1 MLNGW
6 SDRMKILLTGATG
19 YIGTA
24 AAKALIARGHE
35 VLGLARSEQSAAKL
49 RQMGAEA
56 VMGDLGDSSSLAMAV
71 VASDV
76 DAVVSTASVGAS
88 NGDNAATF
96 ARDRAAVGVMQEAL
110 GDSGK
115 TLVFTSGSAVFGV
128 FNGGN
133 ATEVA
138 YGEDAVVPLPLEVFA
153 PRSARVHPMLG
164 AGLGEAMAAR
174 VETERAV
181 LDDPRLRGIVV
192 RPGLVYGYGGSLDI
206 PAVISMA
213 RANGRGAHLG
223 AGTTR
228 QSYIH
233 LDDLADLYCLAVER
247 APQGTILH
255 GVVDDVSHRD
265 LAAAVSRMIGADD
278 RTDSFTLEQMLGLN
292 AAARLGLRLTARLP
306 SSINR
311 RLGRALAPPSSV
323 GTGISLCLNKR
334 LSSDKTRDLLG
345 WSPGRR
351 DILEDV
357 EFGSYGS

>member
-1 MLNGW
+1 
-6 SDRMKILLTGATG
+6 MKILLTGATG

-56 VMGDLGDSSSLAMAV
+56 VMGDLGDSSSLATAV

-76 DAVVSTASVGAS
+76 DAVVSTASVG
-88 NGDNAATF
+88 
-96 ARDRAAVGVMQEAL
+96 VMQEAL
-110 GDSGK
+110 GNSGK